1 MHSEWPQEQPP
12 LQCSD
17 GPHGSI
23 RGFGLGGAGGGARDM
38 GCGAAVGRAVPLRYP
53 CVPNLAGFCIINGT
67 MGTPRWCA
75 YLRGQR
81 ARAASLR
88 EIPAKSPV
96 LASRPADR
104 SGEGG
109 VQRLELA
116 VHRDLVVLAAA
127 HQQCARALN
136 RFRLRLAPIA
146 VGASHDSTVRQP
158 RAQRNTATAPADD
171 RSQVRSRGPPTARRD
186 PIAAADRC
194 KREAPVPAIDL
205 GPASRAR

>member
-1 MHSEWPQEQPP
+1 MAESSR
-12 LQCSD
+12 CSD
-17 GPHGSI
+17 VTGRTGP
-23 RGFGLGGAGGGARDM
+23 RVRRWGAGRH

-53 CVPNLAGFCIINGT
+53 CAPCLAGFCIINGT

-88 EIPAKSPV
+88 EIPTKSPV
-96 LASRPADR
+96 LASRPAGR
-104 SGEGG
+104 AGEGG

-136 RFRLRLAPIA
+136 RFRLRWAPIV
-146 VGASHDSTVRQP
+146 VGTSHDSTVRQP
-158 RAQRNTATAPADD
+158 IACAAQHGAPTDT
-171 RSQVRSRGPPTARRD
+171 RSQVRSRGPPTARRE

-205 GPASRAR
+205 GPAFRAR